1 MAVASPCVD
10 ICKLDGRTGYC
21 VACLRTGEEIRR
33 WRKLT
38 DTQRHRI
45 LAEAKR
51 RQGQLD
57 RAARKTEAE

>member
-10 ICKLDGRTGYC
+10 ICKLDRRTGYC
-21 VACLRTGEEIRR
+21 VACLRTGDEIRR

-45 LAEAKR
+45 MAEAKR
-51 RQGQLD
+51 RQAQLD
-57 RAARKTEAE
+57 RATLKAAE